1 MQWLRR
7 GYVVRSYDV
16 AARALSTLRA
26 RGDPRLMGGIP
37 WGAVAS
43 ADGRWLLTLLLE
55 PGGGVA
61 IHTLDLLRRTA
72 ACIDLPAE
80 SAETARN
87 YTLVLGAGG
96 RRAFAANA
104 SAGMVAAVDLVAHR
118 ITATAR
124 FHPLTDM
131 RPFGGTGTVLRGRA
145 YFGAESSVWSYDI
158 RRNEVTGPYDV
169 GRRVLGIGAAPN
181 ARAVRVVRFDGE
193 VVGLRRHD

>member
-1 MQWLRR
+1 LHDLLAGDAADQFSA
-7 GYVVRSYDV
+7 GPTV
-16 AARALSTLRA
+16 ATAESCT
-26 RGDPRLMGGIP
+26 
-37 WGAVAS
+37 
-43 ADGRWLLTLLLE
+43 
-55 PGGGVA
+55 GGG
-61 IHTLDLLRRTA
+61 
-72 ACIDLPAE
+72 
-80 SAETARN
+80 
-87 YTLVLGAGG
+87 
-96 RRAFAANA
+96 
-104 SAGMVAAVDLVAHR
+104 VAHR

-193 VVGLRRHD
+193 VVRLRRND